1 MVTSIRPETPLGAS
15 LKSLVT
21 GFTLTKQ
28 TEGKSPRTV
37 EYYRDNLKRFLW
49 YAVKQGWPDD
59 IRFLT
64 EWHIGEFLGYVAT
77 ETDRWGL
84 EGNGSETSQCKASHS
99 TVHHYFV
106 VLSVFFSW
114 LVIDGFL
121 CESPMARIKVA
132 KPKPKVIKPY
142 EKDDIKRMIGVCDY
156 DYEHN
161 AKFLG
166 SRNRAIILVLLST
179 WILDQVYPNK
189 S

>member
-84 EGNGSETSQCKASHS
+84 RRQ
-99 TVHHYFV
+99 
-106 VLSVFFSW
+106 W
-114 LVIDGFL
+114 L
-121 CESPMARIKVA
+121 
-132 KPKPKVIKPY
+132 
-142 EKDDIKRMIGVCDY
+142 
-156 DYEHN
+156 
-161 AKFLG
+161 
-166 SRNRAIILVLLST
+166 
-179 WILDQVYPNK
+179 
-189 S
+189 